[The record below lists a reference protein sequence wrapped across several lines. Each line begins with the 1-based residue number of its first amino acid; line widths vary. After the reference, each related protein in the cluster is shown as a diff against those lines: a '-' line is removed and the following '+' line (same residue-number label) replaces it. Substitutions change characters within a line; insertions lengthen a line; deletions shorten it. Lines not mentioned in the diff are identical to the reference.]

1 MTRKSYFL
9 FFSYSLPATSS
20 THKLRKRISSF
31 FSFFFLV
38 WGKFISRISLTSSTC
53 SQLPET
59 DEKTHS
65 KTPILCCYVTCLPV
79 CVSRNYF
86 PPNFFL
92 TFTIKKKNH
101 KFMMEYLEISKQERK
116 KLLLNQ
122 KLEITNISISAYF
135 STVLHS
141 EAIVFTNCF
150 RFL

>member
-38 WGKFISRISLTSSTC
+38 WGKFISRRSFTSSTC

-65 KTPILCCYVTCLPV
+65 KTPILCCYIAHLPV
-79 CVSRNYF
+79 CVCVCQGTISHQV
-86 PPNFFL
+86 FFL
-92 TFTIKKKNH
+92 TFTIKKKKH
-101 KFMMEYLEISKQERK
+101 KFMMKYLEISKQK
-116 KLLLNQ
+116 KKN
-122 KLEITNISISAYF
+122 KA
-135 STVLHS
+135 
-141 EAIVFTNCF
+141 FTKPKA
-150 RFL
+150 RDYQY